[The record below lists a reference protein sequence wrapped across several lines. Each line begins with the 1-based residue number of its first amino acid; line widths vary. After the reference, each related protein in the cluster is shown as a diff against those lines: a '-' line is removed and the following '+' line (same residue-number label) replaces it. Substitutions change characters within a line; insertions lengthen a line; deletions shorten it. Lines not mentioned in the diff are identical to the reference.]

1 MKRSL
6 RQLGHLHRHSSFVV
20 SILAALLCLPFLR
33 TVWGLG
39 DEGIWLH
46 AADRMIHGQILYRDF
61 FEFHP
66 PGGFLLTSAWLSVF
80 GSSLFAA
87 RSLAVL
93 VIAITAGFTY
103 SCCRA
108 LSGRARLSML
118 LTLSWVAAS
127 QGGWTQINHHWFTSM
142 FSMIA
147 MWSLMPADGKSRQ
160 PILAGLA
167 ASAATLVTTH
177 RGAIIVL
184 AAFTSLLLQKSL
196 TDIIKFISSGLL
208 LLAAILLFL
217 WYQGTIDEAFDQV
230 ILFAIH
236 NYSNIQRVS
245 FGAFMTIQQIVL
257 VGVFPAMA
265 CLLVLALY
273 RRGRT
278 LWREKY
284 WSIGC
289 LFALSGFLSCFPRP
303 DSVHISF
310 CVVLALPLFAGLIGI
325 FLSDTVGPLRTGGS
339 IAAFLLIASPIIV
352 LAADAASK
360 PQTITQA
367 GAITIMNDHGTAE
380 LLERLSHVPSS
391 DAVFIYPY
399 DPLLP
404 FLAKRTHPAR
414 FDILVPQYSTPSQYL
429 ETCLEVTKNAEW
441 VVFNNAI
448 SSPSFY
454 RRFFPAMENPS
465 PPEKLAFEQAL
476 RDGFTDDAQ
485 YGKFQLLRRA
495 NAATSLCRDIAD
507 PLRPRERSQHQPE

>member
-1 MKRSL
+1 
-6 RQLGHLHRHSSFVV
+6 
-20 SILAALLCLPFLR
+20 
-33 TVWGLG
+33 
-39 DEGIWLH
+39 
-46 AADRMIHGQILYRDF
+46 
-61 FEFHP
+61 
-66 PGGFLLTSAWLSVF
+66 
-80 GSSLFAA
+80 
-87 RSLAVL
+87 
-93 VIAITAGFTY
+93 
-103 SCCRA
+103 
-108 LSGRARLSML
+108 
-118 LTLSWVAAS
+118 
-127 QGGWTQINHHWFTSM
+127 
-142 FSMIA
+142 
-147 MWSLMPADGKSRQ
+147 MPADGKSRQ

-265 CLLVLALY
+265 CLLV
-273 RRGRT
+273 
-278 LWREKY
+278 
-284 WSIGC
+284 
-289 LFALSGFLSCFPRP
+289 
-303 DSVHISF
+303 HISF

-325 FLSDTVGPLRTGGS
+325 FLSDTAGPLRTGGS

>member
-108 LSGRARLSML
+108 LSGRAGLSML

-217 WYQGTIDEAFDQV
+217 WYQ
-230 ILFAIH
+230 
-236 NYSNIQRVS
+236 R
-245 FGAFMTIQQIVL
+245 
-257 VGVFPAMA
+257 
-265 CLLVLALY
+265 
-273 RRGRT
+273 
-278 LWREKY
+278 
-284 WSIGC
+284 
-289 LFALSGFLSCFPRP
+289 
-303 DSVHISF
+303 
-310 CVVLALPLFAGLIGI
+310 
-325 FLSDTVGPLRTGGS
+325 
-339 IAAFLLIASPIIV
+339 
-352 LAADAASK
+352 
-360 PQTITQA
+360 
-367 GAITIMNDHGTAE
+367 
-380 LLERLSHVPSS
+380 
-391 DAVFIYPY
+391 
-399 DPLLP
+399 
-404 FLAKRTHPAR
+404 
-414 FDILVPQYSTPSQYL
+414 
-429 ETCLEVTKNAEW
+429 
-441 VVFNNAI
+441 
-448 SSPSFY
+448 
-454 RRFFPAMENPS
+454 
-465 PPEKLAFEQAL
+465 
-476 RDGFTDDAQ
+476 
-485 YGKFQLLRRA
+485 
-495 NAATSLCRDIAD
+495 
-507 PLRPRERSQHQPE
+507 